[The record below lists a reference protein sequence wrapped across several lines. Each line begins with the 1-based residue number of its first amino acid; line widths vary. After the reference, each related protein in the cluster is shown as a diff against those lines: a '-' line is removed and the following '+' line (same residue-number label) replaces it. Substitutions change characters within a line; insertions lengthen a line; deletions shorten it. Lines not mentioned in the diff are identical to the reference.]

1 MRDGEQQTGVILSKD
16 EKIRIAEGLAEAG
29 VHRIE
34 AGMPIVSPSDNEA
47 IKEIVKRNLGPQI
60 FSFAR
65 CMKEDVK
72 RAIDTGVNGVVME
85 IPSSKH
91 MVELAYRWPMEKA
104 IETSIEATKFAH
116 DNGLEVVFFP
126 IDFSRAELKWAI
138 DLIEKVGQGRPH
150 GRAGAGRHLRRL
162 SPHAMK
168 YFVTQVQSR
177 IKKRLEAH
185 FHQDFGMGVANTI
198 MALSLGVEVMHTTVL
213 GIGERSG
220 NAPMEDVVMAL
231 KTMYGVDVGIDTTK
245 LTPLANLV
253 QRLTGV
259 VVPTNK
265 AIVGSGLYQIE
276 SGIIA
281 SWFKNCGEKY
291 ATELFPIRWSAVG
304 QPPAEVVMGK
314 GSGIDS
320 VNMWLQR
327 RRHAGVGRGRHEG
340 AAGGQGLFAEEQE
353 DAHARPSSAIWRA
366 RRSGGRSRRRSRA
379 ALSRLRRTTAKP
391 RATSPGFLFSLTLAG
406 RGLAPSKPIPSS
418 DTACRRMMRPPTAS
432 APAKMRGTAWR
443 YRPQGAIM
451 QRIARPVR
459 VPWGYRNQFKV
470 APRNAAPI

>member
-1 MRDGEQQTGVILSKD
+1 MAATPWKTNDWFVSEWNYAPEVTKDFKFAKNIKIHDVTLRDGEQQTGVILSKD

-91 MVELAYRWPMEKA
+91 MVDLAYRWPMEKA
-104 IETSIEATKFAH
+104 IETSIEATKYAH

-138 DLIEKVGQGRPH
+138 DLIEKVAKDGHMDALALVDTFGV
-150 GRAGAGRHLRRL
+150 L

-198 MALSLGVEVMHTTVL
+198 MALSLGVEVAHTTVL
-213 GIGERSG
+213 GVGERSG

-276 SGIIA
+276 LGIIA

-320 VNMWLQR
+320 VNMWLTD
-327 RRHAGVGRGRHEG
+327 VGMQVSE
-340 AAGGQGLFAEEQE
+340 E
-353 DAHARPSSAIWRA
+353 DAMKVLQATKAYSLKNKKMLSKAEFRDLARSVL
-366 RRSGGRSRRRSRA
+366 GRTQAEA
-379 ALSRLRRTTAKP
+379 AE
-391 RATSPGFLFSLTLAG
+391 
-406 RGLAPSKPIPSS
+406 
-418 DTACRRMMRPPTAS
+418 
-432 APAKMRGTAWR
+432 
-443 YRPQGAIM
+443 
-451 QRIARPVR
+451 
-459 VPWGYRNQFKV
+459 
-470 APRNAAPI
+470 

>member
-1 MRDGEQQTGVILSKD
+1 MTATPWKTNDWFVSEWNYAPEVTKDFKFAKNIKIHDVTLRDGEQQTGIILSKD

-34 AGMPIVSPSDNEA
+34 AGMPIVSPSDNDA

-72 RAIDTGVNGVVME
+72 RAVDTGVNGIVME

-91 MVELAYRWPMEKA
+91 MLELAYRWPLEKA
-104 IETSIEATKFAH
+104 IETSVEATKFAH

-126 IDFSRAELKWAI
+126 IDFSRAEINWAL
-138 DLIEKVGQGRPH
+138 DLIEKVGKEGH
-150 GRAGAGRHLRRL
+150 MDALALVDTFGVV
-162 SPHAMK
+162 SPHAMS
-168 YFVTQVQSR
+168 YFVKQVQSR
-177 IKKRLEAH
+177 IPKRLEAH

-231 KTMYGVDVGIDTTK
+231 KTMYGVDCGIDTTK

-281 SWFKNCGEKY
+281 SWFKNCGEKH

-304 QPPAEVVMGK
+304 QPPAEIVMGK

-320 VNMWLQR
+320 VNAWLR
-327 RRHAGVGRGRHEG
+327 DVGMQVSE
-340 AAGGQGLFAEEQE
+340 E
-353 DAHARPSSAIWRA
+353 DAMKVLQAVKLHSLKNKKMLSHAEFRDVA
-366 RRSGGRSRRRSRA
+366 
-379 ALSRLRRTTAKP
+379 
-391 RATSPGFLFSLTLAG
+391 RATLG
-406 RGLAPSKPIPSS
+406 R
-418 DTACRRMMRPPTAS
+418 T
-432 APAKMRGTAWR
+432 
-443 YRPQGAIM
+443 Q
-451 QRIARPVR
+451 Q
-459 VPWGYRNQFKV
+459 
-470 APRNAAPI
+470 AAE

>member
-1 MRDGEQQTGVILSKD
+1 MANPTPWKTNDWFVSEWNYAPEVTKDFKFAKQIKIHDVTLRDGEQQTGVILSKD

-34 AGMPIVSPSDNEA
+34 AGMPIVSPSDNDA

-72 RAIDTGVNGVVME
+72 RAVDTGVNGIVME

-91 MVELAYRWPMEKA
+91 MLELAYRWPLEKA
-104 IETSIEATKFAH
+104 IETSVEATKFAH

-126 IDFSRAELKWAI
+126 IDFSRAEIKWAL
-138 DLIEKVGQGRPH
+138 DLIEKVGREGH
-150 GRAGAGRHLRRL
+150 MDALALVDTFGVV
-162 SPHAMK
+162 SPHAMQ
-168 YFVTQVQSR
+168 YFVKQVQAR

-213 GIGERSG
+213 GVGERSG

-231 KTMYGVDVGIDTTK
+231 KTMYGVDCGIDTTK

-259 VVPTNK
+259 AVPSNK

-281 SWFKNCGEKY
+281 SWFKNCGEKN

-320 VNMWLQR
+320 INMWL
-327 RRHAGVGRGRHEG
+327 HDVGMQVSE
-340 AAGGQGLFAEEQE
+340 E
-353 DAHARPSSAIWRA
+353 DAMKVLQATKAYSLKNKKMLSKAEFRDLARNVL
-366 RRSGGRSRRRSRA
+366 G
-379 ALSRLRRTTAKP
+379 
-391 RATSPGFLFSLTLAG
+391 
-406 RGLAPSKPIPSS
+406 
-418 DTACRRMMRPPTAS
+418 
-432 APAKMRGTAWR
+432 
-443 YRPQGAIM
+443 
-451 QRIARPVR
+451 
-459 VPWGYRNQFKV
+459 RNQQ
-470 APRNAAPI
+470 AAE

>member
-1 MRDGEQQTGVILSKD
+1 MANPTPWKTNDWFVSEWNYAPEVTKDFKFAKNIKIHDVTLRDGEQQTGIILSKD
-16 EKIRIAEGLAEAG
+16 EKIRIAEALAEAG

-34 AGMPIVSPSDNEA
+34 AGMPIVSPSDNDA

-72 RAIDTGVNGVVME
+72 RAVDTGVNGIVME

-91 MVELAYRWPMEKA
+91 MLELAYRWPLEKA
-104 IETSIEATKFAH
+104 IETSVEATKFAH

-126 IDFSRAELKWAI
+126 IDFSRAEIKWAL
-138 DLIEKVGQGRPH
+138 DLIEKVGKEGH
-150 GRAGAGRHLRRL
+150 MDALALVDTFGVL

-168 YFVTQVQSR
+168 YFVTEVQRR
-177 IKKRLEAH
+177 IPKRLEAH

-231 KTMYGVDVGIDTTK
+231 KTMYGVDCGIDTTK

-259 VVPTNK
+259 VVPSNK

-281 SWFKNCGEKY
+281 SWFKNCGEKN

-304 QPPAEVVMGK
+304 QPPAEIVMGK

-320 VNMWLQR
+320 VNAWLR
-327 RRHAGVGRGRHEG
+327 DVGMQVSE
-340 AAGGQGLFAEEQE
+340 E
-353 DAHARPSSAIWRA
+353 DAMKVLQAVKLHSLKNKKMLTHAEFRDVA
-366 RRSGGRSRRRSRA
+366 
-379 ALSRLRRTTAKP
+379 
-391 RATSPGFLFSLTLAG
+391 RATLG
-406 RGLAPSKPIPSS
+406 R
-418 DTACRRMMRPPTAS
+418 T
-432 APAKMRGTAWR
+432 
-443 YRPQGAIM
+443 Q
-451 QRIARPVR
+451 Q
-459 VPWGYRNQFKV
+459 
-470 APRNAAPI
+470 AAE